1 MRIERV
7 IDFQN
12 IVAGQVAVMKPAL
25 GPTYEAFYIQ
35 LSGGLLITH
44 MDRIVLKIDG
54 KPVYETTGADLLAHN
69 LYEGISNATNQIV
82 LDFTMRGA
90 KSAGTPKGPT
100 SQAAEILLT
109 CLPSNLFQMLTLE
122 FTINASAPGGIGAI
136 ARAQVSEPSGNPYIL
151 KQQKAA
157 YAFPAAGDQY
167 MPLPT
172 GNNGALV
179 KDIFLMQSN
188 AGATWATSTAYAV
201 GALVN
206 ANGNLYKATVAGTSA
221 STGTGPTGTGGA
233 ITDGTVT
240 WAYQSPASGAISAI
254 ELRNNGVIITEATP
268 ADLALVQSQYLR
280 VQQANMTVLD
290 YFLQGLRAK
299 LLNTVAGKNTYLKLT
314 TSGGPVN
321 LTVYNRIVDPV
332 NRK

>member
-12 IVAGQVAVMKPAL
+12 VAPGQVAVMKPAL
-25 GPTYEAFYIQ
+25 GPTYEAFYLQ
-35 LSGGLLITH
+35 LAGGLLITH
-44 MDRIVLKIDG
+44 FDRIVIKVDA

-69 LYEGISNATNQIV
+69 LYEGISNATNQV
-82 LDFTMRGA
+82 VMDFTMRGA

-100 SQAAEILLT
+100 SQAAEVLLT
-109 CLPSNLFQMLTLE
+109 CFPSNLFQMMSIE
-122 FTINASAPGGIGAI
+122 FTINASAPAGISAI
-136 ARAQVSEPSGNPYIL
+136 ARAQVSEPSGNPYIQ

-157 YAFPAAGDQY
+157 YAFAAAGDQY

-179 KDIFLMQSN
+179 KDIFLMQTN
-188 AGATWATSTAYAV
+188 AGSAWATSTAYATGKQIV
-201 GALVN
+201 
-206 ANGNLYKATVAGTSA
+206 ANGNLYLATAGGTSA
-221 STGTGPTGTGGA
+221 STGTGPSGTGGA

-240 WAYQSPASGAISAI
+240 WQYVSAAPGVISAI
-254 ELRNNGVIITEATP
+254 EVRNNGVIITEAAP
-268 ADLALVQSQYLR
+268 ADLSLVQSQYNR
-280 VQQANMTVLD
+280 VQQPNMVVLD

-314 TSGGPVN
+314 TTGGPVN